1 MEDYEKANAREW
13 DLHYKDT
20 TWAEASSSNWQV
32 VSGPKKPLQATQTP
46 LQQKQSTSPQKHAGS
61 KAPVRPKE
69 NVSPQKKLNTEHA
82 RKPTKPQRQAP
93 KMLSDAD
100 NEAQQLWRSHH
111 PAKATI
117 SIPEELAIQ
126 DDGYQTIA
134 RENGAFITGQYAQG
148 IGGNKTFSI
157 WGADEAVA
165 STRRAI
171 EGWVREWRTS
181 ITGGKTARSAR
192 YAKVVSLTPN
202 LQERAEKAWKR
213 EVKKQ
218 RFRQYPPPGM
228 AFGAIGSFHWPVLEY
243 RPEEVL
249 GMSYEALDPIRMDC
263 SCYVVYRP
271 ERSLFQI
278 LGSGKDVQEGLL
290 RIRKTCFQIAARQ
303 IQPARLY
310 LLHWPDAISV
320 PSHVC
325 LEPYHYPTATMD
337 GLPGD
342 GKTGNLP
349 RGHGEQDDA
358 SRPEKQTGLNE
369 ERIRTVL
376 LRTLPKLHYYRGNI
390 QMRVRLGRFL
400 AKQFKMPKDGRYTL
414 DEYESMT
421 RESAFTGHVTQE
433 LGDQEIEQHALVTLQ
448 GADRLLTPQDAIT
461 YDLADIK
468 PVYSAVFIFAEEAG
482 DLRLTVTWEETQDA
496 GSSTATFELVSRKW
510 ARLER
515 DTVSL
520 SPIVDVCLKDLM
532 SGFAWQFD
540 IQAAQA
546 VNESRL
552 SEKLLDF
559 SQSIKINAVEARKA
573 SPDKLFVIHKAF
585 VGHLK
590 SIQQRISYR
599 YGIFGSDYTLELTR
613 FQGRTF
619 QPRRSLIEPPKEVAV
634 YEPRWSLDVY
644 RLEWDKE
651 FTNNER
657 LAIGESA
664 DWRHDVD
671 TWFPEDITSDS
682 RSEDAGGAGFAQLM
696 EKLRRVGKLMK
707 DSREDD
713 LMYGM
718 AVG

>member
-1 MEDYEKANAREW
+1 MEDYERANAREW

-20 TWAEASSSNWQV
+20 TMAAGSSSEWQV
-32 VSGPKKPLQATQTP
+32 VGGSKQPLQVTQNP
-46 LQQKQSTSPQKHAGS
+46 LQKKQFPSPQKYAGPNM
-61 KAPVRPKE
+61 PVRPKE
-69 NVSPQKKLNTEHA
+69 VVSPQKKLNTERA
-82 RKPTKPQRQAP
+82 KKPLKPQRQAP

-100 NEAQQLWRSHH
+100 NEAQQAWRSHT
-111 PAKATI
+111 PAKASI
-117 SIPEELAIQ
+117 SIREELAIQ

-134 RENGAFITGQYAQG
+134 RENGAFVTSQYSQG
-148 IGGNKTFSI
+148 IGGNKTFGI
-157 WGADEAVA
+157 WGTDEAVA
-165 STRRAI
+165 LTRRAI
-171 EGWVREWRTS
+171 ESWVREWRAS

-192 YAKVVSLTPN
+192 FAKVISLTPK

-213 EVKKQ
+213 DVKKQ

-228 AFGAIGSFHWPVLEY
+228 AFGAIGSFHWPMLEY
-243 RPEEVL
+243 RPDEVL

-290 RIRKTCFQIAARQ
+290 RIRKACFQIAARQ
-303 IQPARLY
+303 IQPVRLY
-310 LLHWPDAISV
+310 LLHWPDAV
-320 PSHVC
+320 YLPSHVY
-325 LEPYHYPTATMD
+325 LEPYHYPAATTD
-337 GLPGD
+337 GLPEDEKSGI
-342 GKTGNLP
+342 LP
-349 RGHGEQDDA
+349 RGDGEQDGA
-358 SRPEKQTGLNE
+358 SRLERQTGLNE

-400 AKQFKMPKDGRYTL
+400 ATQFKKSKDGRFTL
-414 DEYESMT
+414 D
-421 RESAFTGHVTQE
+421 E
-433 LGDQEIEQHALVTLQ
+433 LGDQEIEQHALATLQ
-448 GADRLLTPQDAIT
+448 GADGLLTPQDAIT
-461 YDLADIK
+461 HDLADVK
-468 PVYSAVFIFAEEAG
+468 PVYSAVFVFAEDSG
-482 DLRLTVTWEETQDA
+482 DLRLTVSWEETQDV
-496 GSSTATFELVSRKW
+496 GSSAATFELVSRKW

-515 DTVSL
+515 DTGSL
-520 SPIVDVCLKDLM
+520 SPIVDVCLKDLI

-540 IQAAQA
+540 IQATQA

-573 SPDKLFVIHKAF
+573 SPDKLYVIHRPF

-590 SIQQRISYR
+590 SIQQRISCR

-613 FQGRTF
+613 FQDRTF
-619 QPRRSLIEPPKEVAV
+619 QPRRSLIEPPKEGAV

-651 FTNNER
+651 FTKNER

-664 DWRHDVD
+664 DWKHDVD

-682 RSEDAGGAGFAQLM
+682 RSEDGGGVGFAQLM

-707 DSREDD
+707 GAREDD
-713 LMYGM
+713 LMGGM